1 MSANPD
7 NRPPQETRLAARE
20 PGEPAA
26 VDITIPVY
34 NEQAALPGTIAVLTE
49 VLRDNL
55 SNPWRIVI
63 ADNAS
68 TDDTR
73 AVSETLC
80 QRHSQVDYLR
90 IPQKG
95 RGRALRTAWLSSQ
108 ADIVSYMDA
117 DLSTDLSHF
126 PQLIQRIE
134 SGYHI
139 AIGSRLSRE
148 SEVSRGF
155 KREFISRGYN
165 LLINSMFFTGLP
177 DAQCGFKALTRA
189 AAEAIVPR
197 IKNNNW
203 FFDTELLIIAAK
215 RGFSIASVPVKWQDD
230 PTSTVNIAGTAMED
244 LKGLLRL
251 RFGGVPRVEVPAPA
265 SLLQ

>member
-1 MSANPD
+1 M
-7 NRPPQETRLAARE
+7 AAT
-20 PGEPAA
+20 

-34 NEQAALPGTIAVLTE
+34 NEEGVLPRTIANLTE
-49 VLRDNL
+49 FLDGNL
-55 SNPWRIVI
+55 SNPWQVTI

-68 TDDTR
+68 TDSTQ
-73 AVSETLC
+73 AVSEMLAR
-80 QRHSQVDYLR
+80 QHPGINYLR

-95 RGRALRTAWLSSQ
+95 RGRALRTAGLDSV

-126 PQLIQRIE
+126 PQLIAALE
-134 SGYHI
+134 SGSHI
-139 AIGSRLSRE
+139 AVGSRLSKD
-148 SEVSRGF
+148 SQVSRGF

-189 AAEAIVPR
+189 TAEAIVPS

-203 FFDTELLIIAAK
+203 FFDTEMLVIAAK
-215 RGFSIASVPVKWQDD
+215 RGFNIASVPVKWTDD
-230 PTSTVNIAGTAMED
+230 PTSTVNVVSTAQED

-251 RFGGVPRVEVPAPA
+251 RFGGVPQVERPAPF
-265 SLLQ
+265 SPVT

>member
-1 MSANPD
+1 MSASVN
-7 NRPPQETRLAARE
+7 
-20 PGEPAA
+20 
-26 VDITIPVY
+26 ITIPVY
-34 NEQAALPGTIAVLTE
+34 NEQEVLPRSIVILTE
-49 VLRDNL
+49 FLRDNL
-55 SNPWRIVI
+55 SNPWQIVI

-73 AVSETLC
+73 AVSEMLC
-80 QRHSQVDYLR
+80 ERYSGVSYLR

-95 RGRALRTAWLSSQ
+95 RGRALRKAWLDSR

-126 PQLIQRIE
+126 PEIIQSIE
-134 SGYHI
+134 TGNDI
-139 AIGSRLSRE
+139 AVGSRLSRE
-148 SEVSRGF
+148 SQVSRGF
-155 KREFISRGYN
+155 KREFISRSYN
-165 LLINSMFFTGLP
+165 VLINSMFFTGLP
-177 DAQCGFKALTRA
+177 DAQCGFKALTRS
-189 AAEAIVPR
+189 AAEAIVPQ

-215 RGFSIASVPVKWQDD
+215 RGFNIASVPVKWQDD

-251 RFGGVPRVEVPAPA
+251 RFGGVPQAERPMPPT
-265 SLLQ
+265 QQQ

>member
-1 MSANPD
+1 MIA
-7 NRPPQETRLAARE
+7 T
-20 PGEPAA
+20 

-34 NEQAALPGTIAVLTE
+34 NEEDALPNTIAVLTE
-49 VLRDNL
+49 YLRNNL
-55 SNPWRIVI
+55 ANPWQILI

-68 TDDTR
+68 TDNTR
-73 AVSETLC
+73 PVSEMLC
-80 QRHSQVDYLR
+80 ERHAGVNYLR

-95 RGRALRTAWLSSQ
+95 RGRALRTAWLDSR

-126 PQLIQRIE
+126 PQLIRSLE
-134 SGYHI
+134 AGSHI
-139 AIGSRLSRE
+139 AIGSRLSKE
-148 SEVSRGF
+148 SQVSRSF

-177 DAQCGFKALTRA
+177 DAQCGFKALTRTT
-189 AAEAIVPR
+189 AEAIVPS

-215 RGFSIASVPVKWQDD
+215 RGFNIASVPVKWDDD
-230 PTSTVNIAGTAMED
+230 PTSTVNVVGTAMED
-244 LKGLLRL
+244 VKGLLRL
-251 RFGGVPRVEVPAPA
+251 RFGGVPRVQPPA
-265 SLLQ
+265 SSSSGQ

>member
-1 MSANPD
+1 M
-7 NRPPQETRLAARE
+7 AAT
-20 PGEPAA
+20 

-34 NEQAALPGTIAVLTE
+34 NEEDVLPCTIASLTE
-49 VLRDNL
+49 FLDGNL
-55 SNPWRIVI
+55 SNPWQVTI

-68 TDDTR
+68 TDRTQ
-73 AVSETLC
+73 AVSEMLVR
-80 QRHSQVDYLR
+80 QHPGINYLR

-95 RGRALRTAWLSSQ
+95 RGRALRTAWLDSV

-126 PQLIQRIE
+126 PQLIAALE
-134 SGYHI
+134 SGSHI
-139 AIGSRLSRE
+139 AVGSRLSKD
-148 SEVSRGF
+148 SQVSRGF

-189 AAEAIVPR
+189 TAEAIVPS

-203 FFDTELLIIAAK
+203 FFDTEMLVIAAK
-215 RGFSIASVPVKWQDD
+215 RGFNIASVPVKWTDD
-230 PTSTVNIAGTAMED
+230 PSSTVNVVRTAQED
-244 LKGLLRL
+244 FKGLLRL
-251 RFGGVPRVEVPAPA
+251 RFGGVPQVELPAPI
-265 SLLQ
+265 SSVT

>member
-1 MSANPD
+1 MIA
-7 NRPPQETRLAARE
+7 T
-20 PGEPAA
+20 

-34 NEQAALPGTIAVLTE
+34 NEEDALPQTIAVLTNF
-49 VLRDNL
+49 LQKSL
-55 SNPWRIVI
+55 PNPWQIVI

-73 AVSETLC
+73 AVSEMLC
-80 QRHSQVDYLR
+80 QQHSGVNYLR

-95 RGRALRTAWLSSQ
+95 RGRALRTAWLDSR

-117 DLSTDLSHF
+117 DLSTDLLHF
-126 PQLIQRIE
+126 PELIRSIE
-134 SGYHI
+134 AGSHI
-139 AIGSRLSRE
+139 AVGSRLSKE
-148 SEVSRGF
+148 SQVSRGF

-189 AAEAIVPR
+189 TAQAIVPS

-215 RGFSIASVPVKWQDD
+215 RGFSIASIPVKWDDD
-230 PTSTVNIAGTAMED
+230 PTSTVNVVGTAMED
-244 LKGLLRL
+244 VKGLLRL
-251 RFGGVPRVEVPAPA
+251 RFGGVPRVEPPA
-265 SLLQ
+265 SQSPMQ